1 MMDAHEI
8 EQFFAEQ
15 GAIMSMPDGD
25 IDSHIATI
33 LAASRSEP
41 RREDGLPNDIVK
53 LPSGG
58 VESVPQHELAFQS
71 KPTSGRK
78 RLPSDDIE
86 SRSKRPRT
94 SPAPQKQSKAHIPE
108 GFKCALQLNIE
119 PIPNYDA
126 KAQAPQDATCRED
139 TFASESPAPFDVTE
153 DISVFTEPTVGFTK
167 LQSPQHRIGNKRP
180 ARQEPQVQ
188 ANGKNGTKKAL
199 QFVQL
204 QGGGVSSKLG
214 AAALSSSPIEE
225 PTPLPSNAKPKPR
238 TASPDSLL
246 KGVERQMSAH
256 ATANKRTKVVKL
268 ADRAKKTPEAGP
280 SSLADLSSSSRNAD
294 TVDCADP
301 AAGPSKGKKVPAKAP
316 AKVAK
321 SVTKTKD
328 KNKKAPKCTPYEY
341 ALSLQEKMLL
351 RAEKPKEHKFQ
362 FLKGKVFFYIGS
374 DMIYASQSTRGRMDY
389 IVRHGG
395 TLLPAYDPARLTHI
409 VTDTVKASTLRALG
423 VKSLREVPKR
433 IPIVT
438 WNWVSAGLGR
448 KRRANNQSRDE
459 SEIEID
465 DVFEHAAFNSEVSFY
480 AETYGRG
487 KQPTRVPKGDT
498 VIDLNE
504 IEGECVENR
513 SSRNSSFTPTIPK
526 GSKPQTSGDS
536 SPSPRLSDLEA
547 STEPGSLR
555 LKKEDPFAKF
565 YEQAQAE
572 LEGES
577 SAPSGT
583 EDNDESD
590 PGTDDEDFKP
600 SHPPIKRGFA
610 CDRKEPQLIT
620 SPNQDVVDKLQE
632 LMDLHKAKPG
642 VEDRWRAFSYGKC
655 TPLLS
660 CANAQR
666 LMGFVSRSIRGVG
679 EKTARKVDVFI
690 VVMNSKVDNIWQ
702 IMEILETGDLKRIG
716 YERTEDVEVCC
727 LFQGV
732 YGVGQST
739 AQKWYANGCRTLE
752 DLKNGKSGVKLSPAQ
767 EIGLKFYDDINARMP
782 RDEAKALFDLI
793 KPIALSID
801 PDLFVDIMG
810 SYRRGKSTCGD
821 IDILITR
828 NPADGKTHAGVLP
841 TLLLKLHEI
850 GIITEDLAIPE
861 GDDEENVYRGLC
873 RLPEPG
879 SRRRRIDF
887 LTVPWTS
894 RGAALLY
901 YTGDDIFNRAMRYKA
916 NVMGYSLNQRGL
928 YSGVVRDPQDR
939 RIKTNK
945 GSLIASETEQEI
957 FKILGVPWQ
966 EPHERSDIVLSA
978 LWTIGYS
985 TFFAPGLGA
994 CGAVSQPT
1002 DLIVALS
1009 PAQFAGGA
1017 NCFRHIGINYGGKFI
1032 DATVVDLCPG
1042 CAGDSIDLSPS
1053 AFQALEN
1060 PDVGRIQVNW
1070 NFE

>member
-15 GAIMSMPDGD
+15 EAIMRMPDGD

-33 LAASRSEP
+33 PAASHREP
-41 RREDGLPNDIVK
+41 GREDGLPNDTVK

-58 VESVPQHELAFQS
+58 AESVPQHELAFQS

-94 SPAPQKQSKAHIPE
+94 SPAPPKQSKARVPE

-167 LQSPQHRIGNKRP
+167 PQSPQRRIGNKRS

-225 PTPLPSNAKPKPR
+225 PTPLPSNDKPKTR
-238 TASPDSLL
+238 KASPDSPL

-256 ATANKRTKVVKL
+256 ATTNKGTKVVKL
-268 ADRAKKTPEAGP
+268 ADRAKKHPEAGP
-280 SSLADLSSSSRNAD
+280 SSIADLSSSSRTAD
-294 TVDCADP
+294 TVDCAEP
-301 AAGPSKGKKVPAKAP
+301 GPSKGKKVPAKAS

-328 KNKKAPKCTPYEY
+328 KSKKGPKCTPYEY

-438 WNWVSAGLGR
+438 WTWVSAGLGR

-487 KQPTRVPKGDT
+487 KQPSRVAKGDT

-504 IEGECVENR
+504 IEGECVENG

-526 GSKPQTSGDS
+526 GSKPQTSGGN
-536 SPSPRLSDLEA
+536 SPSPRWSDLEA

-555 LKKEDPFAKF
+555 LNKEDPFAKF

-583 EDNDESD
+583 EAEDNDESD

-620 SPNQDVVDKLQE
+620 SPNQDVVDKIQQ
-632 LMDLHKAKPG
+632 LMNLHKAKPS
-642 VEDRWRAFSYGKC
+642 VEDRWRVFSYGKC
-655 TPLLS
+655 LRALRNHPTRIKS
-660 CANAQR
+660 FKEA
-666 LMGFVSRSIRGVG
+666 RSIRGVG
-679 EKTARKVDVFI
+679 EKTARK
-690 VVMNSKVDNIWQ
+690 

-716 YERTEDVEVCC
+716 YERTEDVEVCS

-793 KPIALSID
+793 KPIALNID

-841 TLLLKLHEI
+841 TLLSKLHEI

-945 GSLIASETEQEI
+945 GYSYL
-957 FKILGVPWQ
+957 
-966 EPHERSDIVLSA
+966 VL
-978 LWTIGYS
+978 
-985 TFFAPGLGA
+985 F
-994 CGAVSQPT
+994 
-1002 DLIVALS
+1002 
-1009 PAQFAGGA
+1009 
-1017 NCFRHIGINYGGKFI
+1017 
-1032 DATVVDLCPG
+1032 
-1042 CAGDSIDLSPS
+1042 
-1053 AFQALEN
+1053 
-1060 PDVGRIQVNW
+1060 
-1070 NFE
+1070 NFL

>member
-15 GAIMSMPDGD
+15 EAIMSMPDGD
-25 IDSHIATI
+25 IKLHIATI

-41 RREDGLPNDIVK
+41 GREDGLPNDIFR
-53 LPSGG
+53 LPSGA
-58 VESVPQHELAFQS
+58 VESAPQHELGFHS
-71 KPTSGRK
+71 KPTGRRK
-78 RLPSDDIE
+78 RLPGDDIE
-86 SRSKRPRT
+86 FRSKRPRT
-94 SPAPQKQSKAHIPE
+94 SPSPQKESKAHIPE
-108 GFKCALQLNIE
+108 GSKCALQLNIE
-119 PIPNYDA
+119 PIPNHDA
-126 KAQAPQDATCRED
+126 KAQAPQDATCREH

-153 DISVFTEPTVGFTK
+153 DISVFTEPTVGFAK
-167 LQSPQHRIGNKRP
+167 HQSPQLRIGNKRP

-188 ANGKNGTKKAL
+188 GNGKNGTKKAL

-204 QGGGVSSKLG
+204 REGGVNSKLG
-214 AAALSSSPIEE
+214 AEALSSSPIEE

-238 TASPDSLL
+238 KASPDSPL

-256 ATANKRTKVVKL
+256 ATANKRSKAVKL
-268 ADRAKKTPEAGP
+268 ADRAKKDPGPRP
-280 SSLADLSSSSRNAD
+280 SSIPDPSSSSRNAN
-294 TVDCADP
+294 TADCAGP
-301 AAGPSKGKKVPAKAP
+301 TAGPSKGKKVPAKAP

-321 SVTKTKD
+321 SETQTKD
-328 KNKKAPKCTPYEY
+328 KNKKGPKCTPYEY

-362 FLKGKVFFYIGS
+362 FLKGKIFFYIGS

-409 VTDTVKASTLRALG
+409 VTDTVKASTLRGLG

-487 KQPTRVPKGDT
+487 KQPTRVAKDDT

-504 IEGECVENR
+504 IEGEHVENG
-513 SSRNSSFTPTIPK
+513 SNRNSSFTPTIPK
-526 GSKPQTSGDS
+526 GSKPQTSGGS
-536 SPSPRLSDLEA
+536 SPSPCLSDLEV
-547 STEPGSLR
+547 SSEPGSSR
-555 LKKEDPFAKF
+555 LNKEDTFAKF

-583 EDNDESD
+583 EDDESD

-610 CDRKEPQLIT
+610 CDRKEPQLT
-620 SPNQDVVDKLQE
+620 ASPNRDVVDKLQE
-632 LMDLHKAKPG
+632 LMNLHKAKPG

-655 TPLLS
+655 LRALRNHPTRIKS
-660 CANAQR
+660 FKEA
-666 LMGFVSRSIRGVG
+666 RSIRGVG
-679 EKTARKVDVFI
+679 EKTAQK
-690 VVMNSKVDNIWQ
+690 
-702 IMEILETGDLKRIG
+702 IMEILETGGLKRIG
-716 YERTEDVEVCC
+716 YERTDDVEVCC

-767 EIGLKFYDDINARMP
+767 AIGLEFYDDINARML

-810 SYRRGKSTCGD
+810 SYRRGKATCGD

-841 TLLLKLHEI
+841 TLLSKLHEI

-861 GDDEENVYRGLC
+861 GDDEENIYRGLC

-966 EPHERSDIVLSA
+966 EPHERVR
-978 LWTIGYS
+978 G
-985 TFFAPGLGA
+985 
-994 CGAVSQPT
+994 
-1002 DLIVALS
+1002 
-1009 PAQFAGGA
+1009 
-1017 NCFRHIGINYGGKFI
+1017 
-1032 DATVVDLCPG
+1032 
-1042 CAGDSIDLSPS
+1042 
-1053 AFQALEN
+1053 
-1060 PDVGRIQVNW
+1060 
-1070 NFE
+1070 

>member
-1 MMDAHEI
+1 MMDAFEI

-15 GAIMSMPDGD
+15 DAIMNLPDGD
-25 IDSHIATI
+25 IESRIATI
-33 LAASRSEP
+33 IAPSQSEP
-41 RREDGLPNDIVK
+41 GREDGLPKGILKSASDA
-53 LPSGG
+53 
-58 VESVPQHELAFQS
+58 VEQTPQHKLGLQS
-71 KPTSGRK
+71 RPTNGQK
-78 RLPSDDIE
+78 RRVSDDIE
-86 SRSKRPRT
+86 SRSKRPRI
-94 SPAPQKQSKAHIPE
+94 SPAPQRQGNVHTPKGIADAPR
-108 GFKCALQLNIE
+108 LNIE

-126 KAQAPQDATCRED
+126 KTRAPQDTTCRED
-139 TFASESPAPFDVTE
+139 TFPTESPAPFDVTE
-153 DISVFTEPTVGFTK
+153 DISVFTEPTVDFTK
-167 LQSPQHRIGNKRP
+167 PQTPLPRIRNKRITK
-180 ARQEPQVQ
+180 QEPQVK

-204 QGGGVSSKLG
+204 QGGAASSNLG
-214 AAALSSSPIEE
+214 APTLSSSPIEE
-225 PTPLPSNAKPKPR
+225 PTPLPSNA
-238 TASPDSLL
+238 ASKSRKVIPDSVS

-256 ATANKRTKVVKL
+256 ASTSKRTKVVKL
-268 ADRAKKTPEAGP
+268 ADRAKKDPEAGP
-280 SSLADLSSSSRNAD
+280 SSPTDLSSSRNAD
-294 TVDCADP
+294 TVELAGP
-301 AAGPSKGKKVPAKAP
+301 TAGPSKGKKVPAKAP

-321 SVTKTKD
+321 SVTKTND
-328 KNKKAPKCTPYEY
+328 KNKKAPRCTPYEY
-341 ALSLQEKMLL
+341 AVSLQEKMLL
-351 RAEKPKEHKFQ
+351 RAEKPKEHKSQ
-362 FLKGKVFFYIGS
+362 SLKGKVFFYIGS
-374 DMIYASQSTRGRMDY
+374 DMIYASQTTRGRMDY

-409 VTDTVKASTLRALG
+409 VTDTAKSLTLRGLG
-423 VKSLREVPKR
+423 VKSLQEVPKH

-438 WNWVSAGLGR
+438 WSWVSAGLGR

-459 SEIEID
+459 SEVEID

-487 KQPTRVPKGDT
+487 KQPTRVAKNIA

-504 IEGECVENR
+504 TGAECAENGSNR
-513 SSRNSSFTPTIPK
+513 IASFTPTIPK
-526 GSKPQTSGDS
+526 GTKPRTLGSSSS
-536 SPSPRLSDLEA
+536 SPHLSDLEA
-547 STEPGSLR
+547 SPEPGSSR
-555 LKKEDPFAKF
+555 SRKEDTFAKF
-565 YEQAQAE
+565 YEQALAE

-577 SAPSGT
+577 SACSGA
-583 EDNDESD
+583 EDYESD
-590 PGTDDEDFKP
+590 PGGDDEDFKP
-600 SHPPIKRGFA
+600 SHRPIKRGFA
-610 CDRKEPQLIT
+610 CDRKEPQPIV
-620 SPNQDVVDKLQE
+620 SPNQDIVDKLQ
-632 LMDLHKAKPG
+632 LLKGIHQGRSSQDDK
-642 VEDRWRAFSYGKC
+642 WRVFSYGKSIRA
-655 TPLLS
+655 LLNHPTRIKLS
-660 CANAQR
+660 KEA
-666 LMGFVSRSIRGVG
+666 RSISGVG
-679 EKTARKVDVFI
+679 EKTARK
-690 VVMNSKVDNIWQ
+690 
-702 IMEILETGDLKRIG
+702 IMEILETGDLKRIE
-716 YERTEDVEVCC
+716 YESTEDVVVRC

-752 DLKNGKSGVKLSPAQ
+752 DLKNGKGGVKLSSAQ

-810 SYRRGKSTCGD
+810 SYRRGKATCGD

-841 TLLLKLHEI
+841 TLLSKLHEI

-873 RLPEPG
+873 KLPEPG

-928 YSGVVRDPQDR
+928 YSGVVRDPHDR

-966 EPHERSDIVLSA
+966 EPHERVR
-978 LWTIGYS
+978 G
-985 TFFAPGLGA
+985 
-994 CGAVSQPT
+994 
-1002 DLIVALS
+1002 
-1009 PAQFAGGA
+1009 
-1017 NCFRHIGINYGGKFI
+1017 
-1032 DATVVDLCPG
+1032 
-1042 CAGDSIDLSPS
+1042 
-1053 AFQALEN
+1053 
-1060 PDVGRIQVNW
+1060 
-1070 NFE
+1070 